1 MTRRSFSALAG
12 GVAAVPGISLLADES
27 KTVFPFGTHV
37 YREPSLP
44 LEQLRADF
52 PILKK
57 LGFTMIKI
65 QESWSTDEKREG
77 EIDLSRVARVVS
89 DARQNGLVVYF
100 GVTMEQAP
108 AWLWKKYPEAS
119 MVYETGQPQN
129 DPTQYLLP
137 TDGKPGP
144 CWHHP
149 EARAAA
155 TRFMEEVGRQI
166 GQYDN
171 IRVWNV
177 WQEIGFWTMR
187 PGHLGLCYCQ
197 NSLREFRTWR
207 RGKYGA
213 LDKLNSTWRT
223 GFGEWEEV
231 EPPRAFAQVPS
242 WIDWR
247 FFMDDVYITGVLRFK
262 AEAFRRNDPG
272 HRPVLAHTA
281 SPTYGGTAEWRYAGV
296 LDVIGSSA
304 YPAWGE
310 LGDPDITS
318 AQRVRQPYAVYQ
330 QLWENIMMKFDYV
343 RSASETGEIW
353 CAELQGGRAGGGPD
367 PGRVPDAGDIRRWVL
382 GPLAAG
388 ARGICFW
395 NHRSEPFW
403 SEGYGFGLLELKGD
417 TTERA
422 AEAGRLGKAINS
434 HADLFVS
441 GVHPRSKVAI
451 VLDEDLWH
459 FVEGTGGAFKEQFTH
474 SLSGIY
480 RALFDEGIQVDFLD
494 SARIAQEGADYRVL
508 LLPCPSALGPEVIEA
523 LRAYVRAG
531 GTLVS
536 EATAGRYD
544 RYGFGMAGEMAPELA
559 ELFGARHLQLYTLKP
574 ETTRSLTGAGAF
586 ERQRVSGSLYLQIL
600 ESTSGSAVLKYRD
613 EVAACTNQY
622 GKGQAYLVGTLLGPA
637 ILPEKSAPENRQF
650 LAALLERAGVK
661 ADRVGNLQRR
671 RRNLGSKSAWFF
683 LNCTHETVQESV
695 PLEDFRSAA
704 PLLGG
709 DLEIRE
715 GKVLI
720 SAEPMDICCLILEK
734 T

>member
-1 MTRRSFSALAG
+1 MITRRTFSAVASGAAAASGMSLAAEDTR
-12 GVAAVPGISLLADES
+12 V
-27 KTVFPFGTHV
+27 VFPFGTHV

-65 QESWSTDEKREG
+65 QESWSADEKREG
-77 EIDLSRVARVVS
+77 EINLSRVAQVVS
-89 DARQNGLVVYF
+89 DARENGLVVYF

-108 AWLWKKYPEAS
+108 AWLWKKYPDAS
-119 MVYETGQPQN
+119 MVYENGQPHN

-144 CWHHP
+144 CWHHAG
-149 EARAAA
+149 ARASA
-155 TRFMEEVGRQI
+155 TRFMEEVGKQI
-166 GQYDN
+166 GKFDN
-171 IRVWNV
+171 IRIWNV
-177 WQEIGFWTMR
+177 WQEIGFWNMR
-187 PGHLGLCYCQ
+187 PGHMGLCYCQ
-197 NSLREFRTWR
+197 NSLREFRTWLT
-207 RGKYGA
+207 GKYGS

-223 GFGEWEEV
+223 GFGDWEEV

-262 AEAFRRNDPG
+262 AEAFRRSDPG
-272 HRPVLAHTA
+272 RRPVLAHTNA
-281 SPTYGGTAEWRYAGV
+281 PTYGGTAEWRYAAV

-310 LGDPDITS
+310 LGDPDISS
-318 AQRVRQPYAVYQ
+318 AQRVRQSYAVYQ
-330 QLWENIMMKFDYV
+330 QLWENIVMKFDYV
-343 RSASETGEIW
+343 RSASKTGEIW

-403 SEGYGFGLLELKGD
+403 SEGYGFGLLELEGD

-422 AEAGRLGKAINS
+422 AEAGRLGKAINA
-434 HADLFVS
+434 HAELFVS
-441 GVHPRSKVAI
+441 GVHPRSQVAI

-459 FVEGTGGAFKEQFTH
+459 FVEGTGGAFKEQFMHT
-474 SLSGIY
+474 LSGIY
-480 RALFDEGIQVDFLD
+480 RALFDEGIPVDFLD
-494 SARIAQEGADYRVL
+494 SPRLAQEASNYRALVM
-508 LLPCPSALGPEVIEA
+508 PCPSALGPEIIEA

-531 GTLVS
+531 GTLIS

-544 RYGFGMAGEMAPELA
+544 RYGFGMAGEMATGLVEV
-559 ELFGARHLQLYTLKP
+559 FGARHQQLFTLKP
-574 ETTRSLTGAGAF
+574 ETTRKLTGTGTFAEHAMT
-586 ERQRVSGSLYLQIL
+586 GSFYLQTL
-600 ESTSGSAVLKYRD
+600 SPTSGSAILKYRD
-613 EVAACTNQY
+613 EVTACVNQF
-622 GKGQAYLVGTLLGPA
+622 GRGQAYLVGTLLGPA
-637 ILPEKSAPENRQF
+637 ILPEKSAPENRRF

-661 ADRVGNLQRR
+661 SDRVGKLQRR
-671 RRNLGSKSAWFF
+671 RRNLGSKSAWFLF
-683 LNCTHETVQESV
+683 NCTHETVQESV
-695 PLEDFRSAA
+695 PLEGFRSAA

-709 DLEIRE
+709 DLVISD
-715 GKVLI
+715 GKVQV
-720 SAEPMDICCLILEK
+720 SVEPMDICCLILAG
-734 T
+734 

>member
-12 GVAAVPGISLLADES
+12 GVAAVPGISLLAEES

-318 AQRVRQPYAVYQ
+318 AQRVRQSYAVYQ